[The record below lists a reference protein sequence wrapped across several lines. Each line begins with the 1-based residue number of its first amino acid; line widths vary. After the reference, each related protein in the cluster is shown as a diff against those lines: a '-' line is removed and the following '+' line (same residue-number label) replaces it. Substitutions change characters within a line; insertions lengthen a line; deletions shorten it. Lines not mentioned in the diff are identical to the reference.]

1 MWRALSHIFHLN
13 EGAKESAPAAVVIS
27 MERHHKRYIQTRQ
40 RLLNSG
46 VRSVTRFLGI
56 DGFDDDSVK
65 IFESMRIVMSDQLAK
80 GPAGCAASHISIYK
94 RMIDRGVEELLIFED
109 DAVPCVDFVKKLDEL
124 KSKMRDYDMVLL
136 GHQKPYDP
144 SRGVICDEHTF
155 CLHGYLMRLKG
166 ARALVEYVNANTLDV
181 PIDVII
187 RENRVPAIR
196 IGIVNLKA
204 DFTESVV
211 EDRSHGL
218 VGQSWRA
225 GSTMHARSLTSH

>member
-1 MWRALSHIFHLN
+1 
-13 EGAKESAPAAVVIS
+13 
-27 MERHHKRYIQTRQ
+27 MERHSERYTETRQ
-40 RLLNSG
+40 RLLKSG
-46 VRSVTRFLGI
+46 VKSVTRFVGI
-56 DGFDDDSVK
+56 DGFDDNSVK
-65 IFESMRIVMSDQLAK
+65 IFESMRIVMGDQLAN

-94 RMIDRGVEELLIFED
+94 RMIDRGVRELLIFED
-109 DAVPCVDFVKKLDEL
+109 DAVPCVDFVQKLDKL
-124 KSKMRDYDMVLL
+124 RPKMRDYDMVLL

-144 SRGVICDEHTF
+144 ALQTICEEHTF

-166 ARALVEYVNANTLDV
+166 ARALVDYVDANSLDV

-196 IGIVNLKA
+196 IGIVNAKA
-204 DFTESVV
+204 DFSESVV

-225 GSTMHARSLTSH
+225 GSTMHARSLTSHEDDL